1 MATAFCAGVSG
12 PGPTQ
17 RRARL
22 AEHVETDLHKIT
34 KSNQNLTPRHVQ
46 HIMYQVRAAPTGS
59 ACVSCLQPS
68 PRRSPPSQILT
79 AMNFLE
85 SACVIHRDIKPA
97 NLLISLSCRVHL
109 ADFGLAR
116 VVRPESDFAAR
127 RRAYGSFD
135 VDELMHLK
143 GQGGT
148 STQAATTASSTAC
161 TSSPVGTTTPPSP
174 AAASAPKRRRSAR
187 VAAASAAS
195 TAPARSTAA
204 EAGGSR
210 GGSTASDSSTSPQEQ
225 CAALPQGSRA
235 RGRPRAAAASTTEPP
250 AIAAPAKPHRAKAN
264 LALTHHVVTRWYRC
278 PELIL
283 LQDYGHRVD
292 MWSLGCVLAELLQM
306 LPQVQPDFTKRG
318 PLFPGNSCFPLS
330 VETPDAYTNKYDQL
344 NIIFKVLGTPHADDV
359 ETLPPCDAKTYLKAL
374 TPRQGRGLAATLP
387 GAPAA
392 ALDLLERMLAFAP
405 AKRITVADALAHPF
419 LASCRNPAGEVKA
432 SGPFPAMEIV
442 ERPNVPA
449 EDLRTL
455 LFYEAQRFASA
466 RKALAQAMSLGG
478 LGGLSPVSWAMSHGS
493 GAGGGPPA
501 PPAAVQHSLAAQGA
515 FRGADADGEE
525 DQEGVWQP
533 PSRVTSPEPGAA
545 EGAAPPSAG
554 SSGGLSASMKPP
566 PNATR
571 TDSYCSVASGG
582 GGGLPFGLPPSPAR
596 GHGIAMGQPVR
607 SRPVDL
613 G

>member
-1 MATAFCAGVSG
+1 VAIKRVKITKATEVELKRLLREVSVLKCCRG
-12 PGPTQ
+12 APHIVQ
-17 RRARL
+17 LLDIVAADSL
-22 AEHVETDLHKIT
+22 DDFDEVFMVFEHVETDLHKIT

-46 HIMYQVRAAPTGS
+46 HIMY
-59 ACVSCLQPS
+59 
-68 PRRSPPSQILT
+68 QILT

-135 VDELMHLK
+135 HSLHVQPCRHHYP
-143 GQGGT
+143 
-148 STQAATTASSTAC
+148 AFASCRLGAE
-161 TSSPVGTTTPPSP
+161 TP
-174 AAASAPKRRRSAR
+174 
-187 VAAASAAS
+187 
-195 TAPARSTAA
+195 
-204 EAGGSR
+204 
-210 GGSTASDSSTSPQEQ
+210 Q
-225 CAALPQGSRA
+225 
-235 RGRPRAAAASTTEPP
+235 PP
-250 AIAAPAKPHRAKAN
+250 AIAARAKPHRAKAN

-405 AKRITVADALAHPF
+405 AKRIT
-419 LASCRNPAGEVKA
+419 
-432 SGPFPAMEIV
+432 
-442 ERPNVPA
+442 
-449 EDLRTL
+449 
-455 LFYEAQRFASA
+455 
-466 RKALAQAMSLGG
+466 
-478 LGGLSPVSWAMSHGS
+478 
-493 GAGGGPPA
+493 
-501 PPAAVQHSLAAQGA
+501 
-515 FRGADADGEE
+515 
-525 DQEGVWQP
+525 
-533 PSRVTSPEPGAA
+533 
-545 EGAAPPSAG
+545 
-554 SSGGLSASMKPP
+554 
-566 PNATR
+566 
-571 TDSYCSVASGG
+571 
-582 GGGLPFGLPPSPAR
+582 
-596 GHGIAMGQPVR
+596 
-607 SRPVDL
+607 
-613 G
+613 